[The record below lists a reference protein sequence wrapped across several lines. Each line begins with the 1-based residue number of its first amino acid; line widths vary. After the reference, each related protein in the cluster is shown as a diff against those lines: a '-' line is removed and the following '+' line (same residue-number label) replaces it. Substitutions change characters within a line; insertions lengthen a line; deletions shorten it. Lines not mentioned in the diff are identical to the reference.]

1 MTGQNRQQVTGNG
14 QQASGDRRPASDA
27 LARFRRA
34 HRRAFTYLELVMVMI
49 ILAIVAV
56 AAKPRVVEVVQREKL
71 RRAAHKLR
79 LDMKLLQGEAL
90 RIGVPTALGIDPA
103 GEFYVLW
110 YYRSVASKW
119 RFLSTYEPEIPSV
132 FCLGCEPDY
141 RVAIET
147 VSDGSKSI
155 QFDGY
160 GLPEKDL
167 TITLSLGTLRAD
179 VKVTAASGVI
189 ESGDVYD
196 AGDWKGNQATRW
208 PTKSDA
214 KGTAPGSTDE

>member
-1 MTGQNRQQVTGNG
+1 MIGAQG
-14 QQASGDRRPASDA
+14 RRTKG
-27 LARFRRA
+27 RWTA
-34 HRRAFTYLELVMVMI
+34 HDPFRRAFTYLELVMVMI

-90 RIGVPTALGIDPA
+90 RLGTPTALGIDA
-103 GEFYVLW
+103 AREFHALW
-110 YYRSVASKW
+110 WYRASSSKW
-119 RFLSTYEPEIPSV
+119 RFLNTYEPEIPAV
-132 FCLGCEPDY
+132 FCLGYEPDY

-147 VSDGSKSI
+147 VSDGSKFI
-155 QFDGY
+155 EFDRY
-160 GLPEKDL
+160 GLPAKDL
-167 TITLSLGTLRAD
+167 TITLSLGTLRVD

-189 ESGDVYD
+189 ESGDIYD
-196 AGDWKGNQATRW
+196 AGVWKGNQATGW